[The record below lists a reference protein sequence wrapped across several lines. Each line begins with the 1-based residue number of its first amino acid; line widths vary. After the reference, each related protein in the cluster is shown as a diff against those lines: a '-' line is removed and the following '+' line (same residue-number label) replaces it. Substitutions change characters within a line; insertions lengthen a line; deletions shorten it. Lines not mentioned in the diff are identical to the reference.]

1 MSKQLFFFLFIF
13 LSLGVFSYT
22 VIRLIGFFKLT
33 KRNFPVDRIN
43 ERIAITLKVAF
54 GQTKILRK
62 PMIGLMHAL
71 VYWGFMV
78 ITIGSGEMVIDG
90 LAGTERILGS
100 TGVIYDF
107 ITASGDIFA
116 AIIILSCFAF
126 LVRRHLMKI
135 ERFSG
140 VEMSAKSSMDA
151 TAALTM
157 ILILMFSLIGMN
169 ACYMVDHGEGY
180 IGYFPVAEWI
190 TPYIS
195 SDTSHFYHELNW
207 WTHICLIFIFLNIL
221 PYSKHF
227 HIIMSIPNV
236 FLTNLKPMTQINN
249 MASVTKE
256 VKLMMS
262 ERTPSEDPNTAFA
275 APAEG
280 EEASPPE
287 RFGIK
292 DIEDVSWKNYVDAL
306 TCTEC
311 GRCTS
316 VCPANITGKLLSPRK
331 LMIDLRKRMNDKGPG
346 LVKDSNYS
354 DGKALVGDYITAE
367 ELWACTTC
375 NACVQECPV
384 NIDHVSFITD
394 MRRNL
399 IMEES
404 NAPSELIQM
413 FTNIENNGSPWQFS
427 PDDRMLWAEG
437 IKLNT

>member
-1 MSKQLFFFLFIF
+1 MRLASMSKQLIFGLFLF
-13 LSLGVFSYT
+13 LSLGVFTYT
-22 VIRLIGFFKLT
+22 AFRLASFFRLT
-33 KRNFPVDRIN
+33 KKGFKVDRIS
-43 ERIAITLKVAF
+43 ERITTTLLVAF
-54 GQTKILRK
+54 GQTKILRR
-62 PMIGLMHAL
+62 PAIGLMHAL

-78 ITIGSGEMVIDG
+78 ITIGSVEMMVDG
-90 LAGTERILGS
+90 LAGTERIMGSLGIFYS
-100 TGVIYDF
+100 L

-126 LVRRHLMKI
+126 LVRRHIMKVK
-135 ERFSG
+135 RFSG
-140 VEMSAKSSMDA
+140 VEMSPKSSMDA

-169 ACYMVDHGEGY
+169 MGY
-180 IGYFPVAEWI
+180 LVNHSDEIVGYYP
-190 TPYIS
+190 IS
-195 SDTSHFYHELNW
+195 SLFTGLVSAESAHLFQETNW
-207 WTHICLIFIFLNIL
+207 WIHIVLIFVFLNIL

-236 FLTNLKPMTQINN
+236 FLTDLKPMTQMNN

-256 VKLMMS
+256 VKLMM
-262 ERTPSEDPNTAFA
+262 DPNTAFA
-275 APAEG
+275 APAED
-280 EEASPPE
+280 APPPE
-287 RFGIK
+287 RFGVK
-292 DIEDVSWKNYVDAL
+292 DIEDITWKNYTDSL

-331 LMIDLRKRMNDKGPG
+331 IMIDTRKRMNDRGPG
-346 LVKDSNYS
+346 LSKDPNFD
-354 DGKALVGDYITAE
+354 DGKSLVGDYITTE

-384 NIDHVSFITD
+384 NIDPVSIIMD

-399 IMEES
+399 VMEES
-404 NAPSELIQM
+404 NAPKELVQM

-427 PDDRMLWAEG
+427 PEDRLKWTEG
-437 IKLNT
+437 ISLNS